1 MRYLVKG
8 LIAAMVML
16 MVAVNVAPAQAA
28 ESISDLEKAYRA
40 YLQAVLDKDWDRITD
55 GSSMES
61 RKELET
67 VPQDQ
72 RGMVMDM
79 LQGMSTELTNSKLD
93 SGEVKGEEG
102 ILLLHVPKE
111 QGTLKGQVIMRK
123 EGGSWRVHSQDWK
136 ETD

>member
-1 MRYLVKG
+1 MKG

-16 MVAVNVAPAQAA
+16 LVAVNVAPAQAA
-28 ESISDLEKAYRA
+28 GSTSDMEKAYRA

>member
-8 LIAAMVML
+8 LIAAVVML
-16 MVAVNVAPAQAA
+16 SVTVNVAPAQAA
-28 ESISDLEKAYRA
+28 DSISDLEKAYRA
-40 YLQAVLDKDWDRITD
+40 YLQAVLDKDWNRITD

-67 VPQDQ
+67 IPQDQ

-79 LQGMSTELTNSKLD
+79 LQGMSTELTISKLD

-102 ILLLHVPKE
+102 VLLLHVPKE

-136 ETD
+136 EAD

>member
-1 MRYLVKG
+1 
-8 LIAAMVML
+8 
-16 MVAVNVAPAQAA
+16 
-28 ESISDLEKAYRA
+28 
-40 YLQAVLDKDWDRITD
+40 
-55 GSSMES
+55 
-61 RKELET
+61 
-67 VPQDQ
+67 
-72 RGMVMDM
+72 
-79 LQGMSTELTNSKLD
+79 MSTELTNSKLD

>member
-1 MRYLVKG
+1 MRYLVTG